1 MSRSLLRLWSGAILI
16 ASGLII
22 AIVNLV
28 MQYSFNLYALSLV
41 FALLGFLVIA
51 LPNINQRLM
60 RGVHKRNQFKQY
72 TSLIQGAQRKL
83 KLDSNL
89 YKTAWYLVV
98 SEEGVSEN
106 FAQFNRVSLANM
118 PPEIELYHVK
128 GALIWYIKT
137 KENQTRENFFA
148 WLNYIRPKQALN
160 GVLLLTDSFS
170 LIQRSQKAKQ
180 DFLIDLKSQ
189 LETIYIRNGITVPL
203 HLFLCGIN
211 KLDGLAESLHL
222 QTNLDDLTFDLR
234 EQSESVQAA
243 LSQACD
249 ALFKKLFISNI
260 HQVSLQID
268 ETFKRK
274 QLLGSMQLQY
284 LKLAIESFVS
294 DLLDFNGLKSP
305 FKLTS
310 FHFVESE
317 FTEHRVN
324 LATAHTL
331 IEINQTMLPVVHD
344 ANLKPKVELTKT
356 FAAKVLPLSDS
367 APTNKRRIIKHFV
380 NQMTLF
386 LTGASAIAFALWIGW
401 QAYIYNES
409 LHSEFGNVHAKYR
422 DSLNKG
428 IFDVSDPTTIIEPLT
443 VLRLAYAQ
451 FTSEQQNKP
460 WFALPVLTSIERES
474 HYKALY
480 QEQLKLALQP
490 VILNYLEEELFVYL
504 ELEDYLKVINTK
516 DVYESFAAAKNQE
529 VVISYMLNSLS
540 DGGILDEVQAQ
551 NFIALLKDY
560 YQLGYSKI
568 KTNDELLAIVDSQLA
583 LQDTNQLMYRYVRQ
597 LPEFSRLIDIR
608 TALLGD
614 ETTQIA
620 LFKVTGGTSSFLVP
634 QLFTPSAMQQLS
646 FIPESNFMK
655 KLVRDNHGLFK
666 TKPSNRELT
675 RVGNYLKYR
684 YINDYISFWRQYY
697 QQVTLADDLVLAP
710 VLAVLTEKQ
719 KSPLVQ
725 LYSTLRNYIVI
736 PPVDIPSFENTDTAS
751 KVPKKLAAKAK
762 KLDKVAN
769 AANGLL
775 NPEQSLAIAQAQE
788 HNEISEKIA
797 NAFSQN
803 KLITGEREVISNEYQ
818 ILVKQLIAL
827 KTWLAKADNDV
838 IPGLTYFKQL
848 QSETRFNEFSGLWL
862 TSYSE
867 PVVSQLIDTILSQSA
882 AHIREKVTAYL
893 QQAWLDSVKLPYQNT
908 IAPFYPFNREGDDL
922 SLSAMATYFGPQSAV
937 NNFNDTVLRYFV
949 SVGNAKQLAI
959 FDKNSVITL
968 NSDVERYINHY
979 LALQKR
985 LYGRN
990 NELQVSVSLSA
1001 KSMSPG
1007 LAAFTLQTGEKIL
1020 HYTHGP
1026 EIPQVFNWPKEFV
1039 DTNLVLT
1046 LSDLNNQKTQLKY
1059 QGSWGMYRLISEH
1072 QTNANSNL
1080 LRVPYN
1086 DKQGVNLAVKGIND
1100 KNNILS
1106 PHFFAQ
1112 LEIPSTLLQ

>member
-1 MSRSLLRLWSGAILI
+1 MNRSLIRLWSGATLI
-16 ASGLII
+16 TI
-22 AIVNLV
+22 AIVVAIVNAV
-28 MQYSFNLYALSLV
+28 MEYSLGLYVWCLA
-41 FALLGFLVIA
+41 FALIGLLVIL
-51 LPNINQRLM
+51 LPSINQRLM

-72 TSLIQGAQRKL
+72 TLLIQGAQRKL

-98 SEEGVSEN
+98 SEDGVSEN
-106 FAQFNRVSLANM
+106 FAQFNRVSLANI
-118 PPEIELYHVK
+118 PAEIELYHVK
-128 GALIWYIKT
+128 GALIWHLKT
-137 KENQTRENFFA
+137 SENQTRENFLA

-160 GVLLLTDSFS
+160 GVLLLTDAFS

-180 DFLIDLKSQ
+180 DFLTDLKSQ
-189 LETIYIRNGITVPL
+189 LETIFIRNGVKVPL

-222 QTNLDDLTFDLR
+222 QADLDDLTFDLTD
-234 EQSESVQAA
+234 QGQTIQNT

-294 DLLDFNGLKSP
+294 DLMDFNGLESP

-331 IEINQTMLPVVHD
+331 IEINQTMLPVLQD

-356 FAAKVLPLSDS
+356 FAAQVLPLSDS
-367 APTNKRRIIKHFV
+367 APTNKRRVIKHFM
-380 NQMTLF
+380 NQFMLF
-386 LTGASAIAFALWIGW
+386 VTGISAFAFASWVGW
-401 QAYIYNES
+401 KAFIYNES
-409 LHSEFGNVHAKYR
+409 LHTEFSDVHAQYR
-422 DSLNKG
+422 ESLNDSVYD
-428 IFDVSDPTTIIEPLT
+428 ITDPATIIEPLT
-443 VLRLAYAQ
+443 VLRIAYAQ
-451 FTSEQQNKP
+451 FIKEQQKKP

-474 HYKALY
+474 HYQALY
-480 QEQLKLALQP
+480 KEQLKLALEP
-490 VILNYLEEELFVYL
+490 VLMNYLEEELFVYL

-516 DVYESFAAAKNQE
+516 DVYESFAAAENQD
-529 VVISYMLNSLS
+529 VVINYMLHSLN
-540 DGGILDEVQAQ
+540 DGGVLDEVEAQ
-551 NFIALLKDY
+551 NFIALINDY

-583 LQDTNQLMYRYVRQ
+583 LQDPNQLMYKYVKQ
-597 LPEFSRLIDIR
+597 LPDFARLIDIR
-608 TALLGD
+608 NALLGD
-614 ETTQIA
+614 EKVQKA
-620 LFKVTGGTSSFLVP
+620 LFKVSGSSSSFLVP
-634 QLFTPSAMQQLS
+634 QLFTPAAMQQLS
-646 FIPESNFMK
+646 FVPESDFMK
-655 KLVRDNHGLFK
+655 KLVKDNHGFFK
-666 TKPSNRELT
+666 TKPSSRELT
-675 RVGNYLKYR
+675 RIGNYLKYR

-697 QQVTLADDLVLAP
+697 QQIALADDLSLGP
-710 VLAVLTEKQ
+710 VLSALTEKQ

-736 PPVDIPSFENTDTAS
+736 PAVDIPSFEKTDSAA
-751 KVPKKLAAKAK
+751 KAPKKLAAKAK

-769 AANGLL
+769 AASGLL

-797 NAFSQN
+797 QAFSQN
-803 KLITGEREVISNEYQ
+803 TLISGDREVISNEYQ
-818 ILVKQLIAL
+818 ILVKQLSAL
-827 KTWLAKADNDV
+827 KLWLAKADNDV
-838 IPGLTYFKQL
+838 IPGLTYFNQL
-848 QSETRFNEFSGLWL
+848 SSETRFNDFSGLWL
-862 TSYSE
+862 TNFSE
-867 PVVSQLIDTILSQSA
+867 PPVRQLIDMVLAQSA
-882 AHIREKVTAYL
+882 AHIQDKVTAYL
-893 QQAWLDSVKLPYQNT
+893 QQAWLDAVKLPYQKNV
-908 IAPFYPFNREGDDL
+908 APYYPFNRQGNDL
-922 SLSAMATYFGPQSAV
+922 PLSEMATYFAPQSSV
-937 NNFNDTVLRYFV
+937 NTFNETVLRNFV

-968 NSDVERYINHY
+968 NSDVERFIDQY
-979 LALQKR
+979 LKLQKR

-990 NELQVSVSLSA
+990 NELQVSVNLSA
-1001 KSMSPG
+1001 KSMSPE
-1007 LAAFTLQTGEKIL
+1007 LAAFMLQTGDSAL

-1026 EIPQVFNWPKEFV
+1026 EIPKTVNWPKEFA
-1039 DTNLVLT
+1039 DSKLTLT
-1046 LSDLNNQKTQLKY
+1046 LSDLNNQKKQFEY
-1059 QGSWGMYRLISEH
+1059 QGVWGIYRLISEY
-1072 QTNANSNL
+1072 QTSTNSNV
-1080 LRVPYN
+1080 LRIPYN
-1086 DKQGVNLAVKGIND
+1086 DKQSVDIAVKGIND
-1100 KNNILS
+1100 KNNILN